1 MVSAGVEY
9 TATDVADGLQL
20 CLLPPTCRA
29 LRTFK
34 SWLYHHSSYSFLSA
48 EMPLR
53 AVSHCISTHKSG
65 IGSCSQ
71 LPWSWYAPLFAVS
84 SLRSQPQ
91 PGHGRSS
98 WASSGTMLCFYF
110 SLHPRSSREMPSG
123 NSTSATSTM
132 PCPASHLRRDFCAD
146 VPSSGHRSSAPRP
159 PTPHCPQAI
168 TRRSPSIFPRRL
180 PTAPTSRTVPKRVM
194 RVPAPRRTPSRTP
207 LPWTA

>member
-84 SLRSQPQ
+84 SLRSRPQ

-98 WASSGTMLCFYF
+98 WAYSGTMSCFYF

-132 PCPASHLRRDFCAD
+132 PCPASHLGASVQTC
-146 VPSSGHRSSAPRP
+146 PRP
-159 PTPHCPQAI
+159 VTDP
-168 TRRSPSIFPRRL
+168 PRHVRPL
-180 PTAPTSRTVPKRVM
+180 PTALKLLQGDLPVSLPGVCRRHLPQGRSPKG
-194 RVPAPRRTPSRTP
+194 
-207 LPWTA
+207 